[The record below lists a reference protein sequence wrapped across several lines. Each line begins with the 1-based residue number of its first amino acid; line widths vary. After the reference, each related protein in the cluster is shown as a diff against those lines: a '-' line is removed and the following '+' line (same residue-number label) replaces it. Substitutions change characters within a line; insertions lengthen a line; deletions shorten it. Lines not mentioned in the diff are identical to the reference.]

1 MYSQPYLSLTVVDTA
16 QVAPSDGKRGMSLYG
31 LHVARLVRKGRE
43 EGGEG
48 GRGREREDKRM
59 SVCVCV

>member
-16 QVAPSDGKRGMSLYG
+16 QVAPSDGKRGMRLYG

-43 EGGEG
+43 EGGREEEG
-48 GRGREREDKRM
+48 EKERIRG
-59 SVCVCV
+59 